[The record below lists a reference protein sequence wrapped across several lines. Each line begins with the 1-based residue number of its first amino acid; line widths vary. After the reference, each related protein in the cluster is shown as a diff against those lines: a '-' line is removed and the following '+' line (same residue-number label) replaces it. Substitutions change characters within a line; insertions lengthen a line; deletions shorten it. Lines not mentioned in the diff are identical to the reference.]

1 MSAHPIPSVK
11 LNIHPHLT
19 PAGPRQTPAVHHV
32 GCDLSTAYQGADR
45 AVSFS
50 SPCDRARAP
59 WGERPAHGLA
69 SSIRGAQPVQI
80 KQIKLLGLMSR
91 WTTLEADKLSGV
103 LSLLFRSPVGPNSG
117 LKSEP
122 THHFIRPCLLS
133 KRTPAL
139 DRATQVRQFGFGLHT
154 VHERQPASG
163 PLQRPIRQP
172 RFVHGLGH
180 PATIQA

>member
-1 MSAHPIPSVK
+1 MSLQLLSLRTLVHRLCPALSDGPLYYKKSYAGLPDKPMEPICCLIGSSTPFLSK
-11 LNIHPHLT
+11 LSRDSEQVVASN
-19 PAGPRQTPAVHHV
+19 
-32 GCDLSTAYQGADR
+32 C
-45 AVSFS
+45 
-50 SPCDRARAP
+50 ARP
-59 WGERPAHGLA
+59 
-69 SSIRGAQPVQI
+69 
-80 KQIKLLGLMSR
+80 
-91 WTTLEADKLSGV
+91 TLQFIGKADKVSGV

-154 VHERQPASG
+154 VDERQPASG
-163 PLQRPIRQP
+163 PLLRPIRQP